1 MKKIACAAFL
11 LTSLLMNAQDNVIKI
26 NPLAILGGSDLV
38 SYEKVITDNSS
49 VILGVGY
56 SQFKLGEFDYSN
68 MGAELQYR
76 YYLSEV
82 LSGWYAGGQAGYS
95 KGKVDLNILYY
106 DLFAPQDMFYS
117 DDSEVSFNSFKIGAK
132 FGHQWVWN
140 SGFSLDLNLGVAYN
154 TFKYSENTYLESL
167 QGSGVLPNL
176 GLALGY
182 SF

>member
-1 MKKIACAAFL
+1 
-11 LTSLLMNAQDNVIKI
+11 
-26 NPLAILGGSDLV
+26 
-38 SYEKVITDNSS
+38 
-49 VILGVGY
+49 
-56 SQFKLGEFDYSN
+56 
-68 MGAELQYR
+68 
-76 YYLSEV
+76 
-82 LSGWYAGGQAGYS
+82 
-95 KGKVDLNILYY
+95 
-106 DLFAPQDMFYS
+106 MFYS